1 MRRKALK
8 PVGLPIGIVA
18 VDGKSVWTGD
28 EKVNDFCQRSHKE
41 SGMPYW
47 NFRVLR
53 AVLVS
58 AAAPVCL
65 DQAPIPAETNDMGA
79 FPDFFL
85 SLRREYS
92 RSQLFEVVT
101 MDAGFCSEQNA
112 RLVDEAGYGY
122 VMGLKGNQPELLAE
136 AQRILMPL
144 ADETPP
150 HASSSW
156 EREDGRAVQRR
167 FWRTREMAAWLDW
180 SHLRQVWLV
189 RKVARGQKGE
199 ETVVEDRLFVTNLP
213 VGRLDPDQCLTVV
226 RRHWRIEND
235 CYNTLSH
242 PLAGRHRLLAP
253 KG

>member
-101 MDAGFCSEQNA
+101 MDAG
-112 RLVDEAGYGY
+112 V
-122 VMGLKGNQPELLAE
+122 LLRAE
-136 AQRILMPL
+136 RP
-144 ADETPP
+144 
-150 HASSSW
+150 S
-156 EREDGRAVQRR
+156 RR
-167 FWRTREMAAWLDW
+167 
-180 SHLRQVWLV
+180 
-189 RKVARGQKGE
+189 
-199 ETVVEDRLFVTNLP
+199 
-213 VGRLDPDQCLTVV
+213 
-226 RRHWRIEND
+226 
-235 CYNTLSH
+235 
-242 PLAGRHRLLAP
+242 
-253 KG
+253 